1 MPKTGA
7 DHATLQC
14 LLGTTRPQAGVLP
27 WVDYTIEL
35 NARSRSVWLT
45 LPDLQTEYYL

>member
-7 DHATLQC
+7 DRATLQC

-27 WVDYTIEL
+27 WVITKPRIYGGD
-35 NARSRSVWLT
+35 
-45 LPDLQTEYYL
+45 